1 MAYEYK
7 PEYFSGQGRLSIA
20 KIVDGKAQVY
30 RFAGN
35 VPTLEISTEVQ
46 TNDHKESHS
55 GQRAIDY
62 SIVTERNVSFSAT
75 LEEFTK
81 ENLALALGASVTL
94 VDAKTV
100 KDEPLSSKP
109 KNGDVLYL
117 RYPNAKDI
125 VINVEGSPA
134 VASAFEIDARF
145 GRVTILDEIQFNGNV
160 TASYKTNPVTEIEAL
175 QENVEGYALRFDGL
189 NTAKADE
196 PVIVKIG
203 KVQLNPAET
212 LSLISDELNSFAL
225 TGKVLIEG
233 GKFYSITMI

>member
-20 KIVDGKAQVY
+20 KIVNGKPQVF

-81 ENLALALGASVTL
+81 ENLALALGASVS
-94 VDAKTV
+94 KIEV
-100 KDEPLSSKP
+100 KNISDEELANSP
-109 KNGDVLYL
+109 KDGDVLYL
-117 RYPNAKDI
+117 QFVNAKDV
-125 VINVEGSPA
+125 VINVDGSLA
-134 VASAFEIDARF
+134 ETSAYELDARF
-145 GRVTILDEIQFNGNV
+145 GRVTILDASQFAGLV
-160 TASYKTNPVTEIEAL
+160 TANYKTSEVTVIEAL

-212 LSLISDELNSFAL
+212 LSLISDELNNFVL
-225 TGKVLIEG
+225 TGKVLIDG

>member
-20 KIVDGKAQVY
+20 KIVNGKPQAY

-46 TNDHKESHS
+46 SNDHKESHS

-81 ENLALALGASVTL
+81 ENLAIALGASVSKIE
-94 VDAKTV
+94 AKNV
-100 KDEPLSSKP
+100 SDEVLGNSPKD
-109 KNGDVLYL
+109 GDVLYL
-117 RYPNAKDI
+117 QYANAKDV
-125 VINVEGSPA
+125 VINVKGAPA
-134 VASAFEIDARF
+134 EASAYVIDARF
-145 GRVTILDEIQFNGNV
+145 GRVTILDSTKFTGAV
-160 TASYKTNPVTEIEAL
+160 TANYKTNEVTVIEAL

-203 KVQLNPAET
+203 KVHLNPAET
-212 LSLISDELNSFAL
+212 LSLISDELNSFVL
-225 TGKVLIEG
+225 TGKVLIDG

>member
-20 KIVDGKAQVY
+20 KIVNGKPQVF

-81 ENLALALGASVTL
+81 ENLALALGASVS
-94 VDAKTV
+94 KIEV
-100 KDEPLSSKP
+100 KNISDEALATSP
-109 KNGDVLYL
+109 KDGDVLYL
-117 RYPNAKDI
+117 QYVNAKDV
-125 VINVEGSPA
+125 VINVKGLPA
-134 VASAFEIDARF
+134 EASAYKIDERF
-145 GRVTILDEIQFNGNV
+145 GRVTILDSTKFAGAV
-160 TASYKTNPVTEIEAL
+160 TANYKTSEVTVIEAL

-212 LSLISDELNSFAL
+212 LSLISDELNSFVL
-225 TGKVLIEG
+225 SGKVLIDG